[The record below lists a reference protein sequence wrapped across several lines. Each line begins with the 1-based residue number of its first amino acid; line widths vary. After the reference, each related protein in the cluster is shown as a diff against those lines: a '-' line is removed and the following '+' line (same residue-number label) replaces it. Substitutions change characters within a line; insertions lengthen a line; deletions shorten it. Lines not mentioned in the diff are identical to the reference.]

1 MFVLLERYLKN
12 NNYNSLTGV
21 VKDNWMS
28 HPNYPSLLAVTD
40 SLTTSNV
47 ENFAIKIPFKHFKE
61 LPNVFITELE
71 KDSKEFY
78 FLEKNDLVV
87 KITNEKGSSS
97 FLKLEDLANIWTG
110 VVLIIE
116 ENEQTKTLQTSNG
129 LKQAA
134 LLFTLGLFTIY
145 TNNYNVL
152 TSIFLILSLFGVFTS
167 IKILKTYLQDNN
179 LSESSFCNVRKEF
192 SCNETIK
199 SKKYTFSQYAEF
211 VDLPI
216 VFFGFT
222 TLGLIFSIVS
232 INTIGLLSSL
242 SLPIVAYSIY
252 IQKKVLQKWCVLCLL
267 ISLTLITNSVFY
279 WYFQLDFKIV
289 NVNEILLLII
299 LVFYWFF
306 IKKLLITKKENKI
319 TINQLLRFKRNEDVF
334 NAISKNVIDGKEFL
348 SLQKITFGN
357 TNAPNTL
364 TLFLSPSCPH
374 CHTAFKEA
382 LEVLEKHDEIIKIEI
397 AYNLNINNVE
407 NPYLETAKT
416 IMQLFNQ
423 NKDYKLALIDWHI
436 NKLEMA
442 VWKRKWIQNDDF
454 IIENE
459 QLEKQFQWC
468 LKNEFNYAPVKIFNG
483 KLMPQ
488 SYEIK
493 ELFYF
498 FIEIEN

>member
-116 ENEQTKTLQTSNG
+116 ENEQTKTLQTSNS
-129 LKQAA
+129 LKLAA

-167 IKILKTYLQDNN
+167 IEILKTYLQDNN
-179 LSESSFCNVRKEF
+179 LSESSFCSASKEF
-192 SCNETIK
+192 SCSDTIQ
-199 SKKYTFSQYAEF
+199 SKKYVFSQYVEF

-216 VFFGFT
+216 IFFGFT
-222 TLGLIFSIVS
+222 GVGLVLSVVS
-232 INTIGLLSSL
+232 INTIGILSSL
-242 SLPIVAYSIY
+242 SLPIIVYSIY
-252 IQKKVLQKWCVLCLL
+252 VQKMVLNKWCLLCLL
-267 ISLTLITNSVFY
+267 ISLILITNTFLF
-279 WYFQLDFKIV
+279 WYFQLGFKIFTIS
-289 NVNEILLLII
+289 EILII
-299 LVFYWFF
+299 SIVATLWFYV
-306 IKKLLITKKENKI
+306 KKLLVTNQKNK
-319 TINQLLRFKRNEDVF
+319 TDINKLLQFKRNEDVF
-334 NAISKNVIDGKEFL
+334 NAISSYIVYSEEFL
-348 SLQKITFGN
+348 SLPKITFGK

-364 TLFLSPSCPH
+364 ILFLSPSCPH

-382 LEVLEKHDEIIKIEI
+382 LGVLEKHDEKIKIEI
-397 AYNLNINNVE
+397 AYNLNINNIE
-407 NPYLETAKT
+407 NQYLEIAKT

-436 NKLEMA
+436 NKLDMA
-442 VWKRKWIQNDDF
+442 VWKSKWVQNEDF
-454 IIENE
+454 IMENE

-488 SYEIK
+488 SYEIT

-498 FIEIEN
+498 FIEVES